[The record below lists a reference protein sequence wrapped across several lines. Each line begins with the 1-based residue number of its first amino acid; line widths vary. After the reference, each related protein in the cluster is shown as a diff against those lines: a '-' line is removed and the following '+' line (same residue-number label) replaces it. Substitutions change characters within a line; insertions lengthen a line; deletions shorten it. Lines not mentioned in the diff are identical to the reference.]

1 MASERKPCFSFW
13 QATVTST
20 LYVSVALLV
29 NFTISLWPPR
39 EVLGINMPPGLLLVG
54 IVFVMRDYA
63 HRDIGHWVIAL
74 TFIAAIL
81 TYYSID
87 PLVALASGTAFIVSE
102 SIDWLIFYRTDR
114 LLKDRILISSA
125 IAVPFDGVIFL
136 GMMGWMNWQH
146 FWSQEIFW
154 VHYGLKMIASLTMW
168 LWLTNRSIS
177 TSAISGASS

>member
-1 MASERKPCFSFW
+1 MALERKPCFSAW
-13 QATVTST
+13 RAAVTST

-29 NFTISLWPPR
+29 NFTISWWPPR

-54 IVFVMRDYA
+54 VVFVTRDYA

-81 TYYSID
+81 TYYSVD
-87 PLVALASGTAFIVSE
+87 PVVALASGTGFVVSE
-102 SIDWLIFYRTDR
+102 SIDWLIFYCTDR

-136 GMMGWMNWQH
+136 GMMEWMDWQH

-154 VHYGLKMIASLTMW
+154 VHYGLKMVASVAMW
-168 LWLTNRSIS
+168 LWLNQRSNRNSVVP
-177 TSAISGASS
+177 AE